1 VGYPKV
7 DAKPYERRD
16 GIVFD
21 KTQLVTVIH
30 YGCYKILEF
39 ISTNLRPITLIFE
52 AVVAHQ

>member
-7 DAKPYERRD
+7 DAEPYERRD

-21 KTQLVTVIH
+21 KSQLVTVIH
-30 YGCYKILEF
+30 HGCYKILEF
-39 ISTNLRPITLIFE
+39 ISSNLCPITLIFE